1 MISAL
6 ENIWMQVQKPGRYTG
21 GEVNSTVKDK
31 SSVSVRFALCYP
43 DLYEVGMSNLGI
55 KILYELMNARSDT
68 WCERVFAPAADM
80 EAQLRAAGLP
90 LYGLESKDPISQFD
104 IVGFSLQFELNYTC
118 ILQMM
123 ELGGIPFYASERGED
138 DPLVIA
144 GGPCV
149 VNSEPVAPFF
159 DLVLVGDGE
168 DSIPAVLDL
177 FAACKRQG
185 VPRKEFLR
193 RASSIEG
200 AYVPSL
206 YTVEY
211 DGAAVARITP
221 ETAVRRAVV
230 LDMNRCFIPQKP
242 VVPLVQAI
250 HDRIA
255 LELFRGCVR
264 GCRFC
269 QAGMIYRPA
278 RFRSRSVLEACAR
291 QQCAMT
297 GYDEISLL
305 SLSSSD
311 HPEIGAL
318 LRDLNQWTGPA
329 HINLSLP
336 SLRIDN
342 IPPDILETLQDIRK
356 SGLTFA
362 PEAGSQRL
370 RDAIN
375 KNISEQEIMD
385 TCAAAFREG
394 YTSVKLYF
402 MIGLPTETDE
412 DILAIAKLAQDIVN
426 LYYSLPERQKGK
438 SVSVSVSL
446 ATFVPK
452 PFTPFQW
459 EPQLTMDEIARRQ
472 QLLLDAIRTRKV
484 SVSWHDPHTS
494 VIEAAFARGDRRLAR
509 VIERAYRL
517 GSRFDSWGESF
528 SYENWTAAFAAEG
541 LSPQDYAN
549 RPRALDETL
558 PWDRID
564 VGVTKAFFLRE
575 REKAYRNETT
585 PDCFTA
591 CSGCGI
597 RNITGGAC
605 VG

>member
-1 MISAL
+1 MNREL
-6 ENIWMQVQKPGRYTG
+6 EEILMQVQKPGRYTG
-21 GEVNSTVKDK
+21 GEVNSVVKDK
-31 SSVSVRFALCYP
+31 DAVDIRFALCYP

-55 KILYELMNARSDT
+55 KILYELMNSRADT

-80 EAQLRAAGLP
+80 EAKLREKGLP
-90 LYGLESKDPISQFD
+90 LYGLESKDPLSQFD
-104 IVGFSLQFELNYTC
+104 ILGFSLQFELNYTC
-118 ILQMM
+118 ILQML
-123 ELGGIPFYASERGED
+123 ELSGIPFYASQRTQEH
-138 DPLVIA
+138 PLIIA

-159 DLVLVGDGE
+159 DLITVGDGE
-168 DSIPAVLDL
+168 ESNPAILDL
-177 FAACKRQG
+177 FAECKRQG
-185 VPRKEFLR
+185 VPRGEFLR
-193 RASSIEG
+193 RATKIDGVYIPSLYHMEYDGPRVSSIEPP
-200 AYVPSL
+200 AK
-206 YTVEY
+206 
-211 DGAAVARITP
+211 
-221 ETAVRRAVV
+221 VRRAVV
-230 LDMNRCFIPQKP
+230 LDLDRCFIPQKP

-250 HDRIA
+250 HDRIS

-278 RFRSRSVLEACAR
+278 RFRSRPVLNACAR
-291 QQCAMT
+291 EQCAAT

-311 HPEIGAL
+311 HPEITPL
-318 LRDLNQWTGPA
+318 IRDLHEWTKSA

-342 IPPDILETLQDIRK
+342 MPPDILDTMQDIRK

-375 KNISEQEIMD
+375 KNISEAEIMQ
-385 TCAAAFREG
+385 TCENAFKDG

-426 LYYSLPERQKGK
+426 LYYSLPERKKGK
-438 SVSVSVSL
+438 GVNVSVSL
-446 ATFVPK
+446 STFIPK

-459 EPQLTMDEIARRQ
+459 EPQVSMEEIARRQ
-472 QLLLDAIRTRKV
+472 QLLLDAIRSRKI
-484 SVSWHDPHTS
+484 SVSWHDPRTS
-494 VIEAAFARGDRRLAR
+494 IVEAAFSRGDRRLAR

-541 LSPQDYAN
+541 LSASDYAN
-549 RPRALDETL
+549 RARETDEIL
-558 PWDRID
+558 PWDVVDI
-564 VGVTKAFFLRE
+564 GVTKGFLRRE

-597 RNITGGAC
+597 RSITGGDC